1 MKKSS
6 VELTDADWVHEK
18 FDSMDI
24 EQKREFRKW
33 LKAAAEGRSECLLVQ
48 EAWLDLLLAQERQK
62 LH

>member
-1 MKKSS
+1 MKKGS

-18 FDSMDI
+18 FDAMDI

-33 LKAAAEGRSECLLVQ
+33 LKATAEGGTRRKVRES
-48 EAWLDLLLAQERQK
+48 WLDLLLEQEHRK